1 MPSKRI
7 QGITIEI
14 DGNTQKLNS
23 ALKDVDRQLSST
35 QSQLKDVEKLLKLDP
50 KNTELLSQK
59 QKLLTEAIGGTKD
72 RLAQLEKA
80 QADLAKRDS
89 TPEVTKQQEALQ
101 REIIATKKQLEGFE
115 DELGKVP
122 SKASLAFNSIG
133 EGLDKAG
140 QKMSSVGEGMTKY
153 VTAPIVA
160 AGTAAVAA
168 FGEVDNAM
176 DTVLKKTGATGEALE
191 EMQKTVENLATTI
204 PTDFDTAANA
214 VGEINTRFGL
224 TGQALEDLSA
234 QFIKFADL
242 NNTDVSSSVDK
253 TQKLMAAFGVETKDA
268 GKILDVLNSTGQK
281 TGISID
287 KLSDLLVTNAA
298 TLSDLGLNAASA
310 ADFLGAVEMSGAD
323 TSVVMRGLQ
332 TAYKKAA
339 KDGKTLNQALK
350 EFSISMQS
358 NKSDTEKTQDAI
370 ELFGTKAGPA
380 IKKAMDEGTLS
391 LDGMAESLDAVAG
404 NVEKTFEG
412 TLDGVDNWKM
422 AMNEV
427 KLIGA
432 DIGGILSEFAGP
444 ILTKVRDALTKA
456 RNAWRG
462 LSDDQQDNIIKIA
475 GIVAAM
481 GPALTLVGKMTSAV
495 GSLSKGIGLLIAH
508 PAAAAFIGITAAIGG
523 TVIAI
528 KNHTDAVREAY
539 DEEIGLTK
547 EVKSLNEAI
556 KEQNEAYKEA
566 VETKNSTVDATE
578 AEYDHLQKLAE
589 EYDGYLQKHGDLTEK
604 EQERAAFIENEL
616 CDALGLERDELQK
629 IIDKNGELS
638 TSIGDVIEKRKAQAV
653 LNRLESDYSEAIVK
667 SEDALTNLL
676 AAENAREQQQKKID
690 GYKARRLEVEKAL
703 AAATDDQGRALN
715 GLEGSVQAYRDELL
729 ELDNKIEDST
739 AVMGVMDEAVDQ
751 AKETYEG
758 YQTTIK
764 NYEGIS
770 AAIIDGDTTKI
781 SKSMDAFRQDFKTTE
796 TATKDTLKRQ
806 VTTLQ
811 TEYDNMKAAVER
823 GDKNITEA
831 DLREK
836 AYWLRQAQLEYNK
849 AQTEARNAANNT
861 GQAYANGIASKRS
874 AVQDATR
881 SVTGGAKTVLDG
893 ARWDAERSGSAFVDG
908 FINKINAG
916 YWRAQNAGRQL
927 GGAAANA
934 LDSRLRI
941 NSPSKVTAESGHWFT
956 EGFALGI
963 EKDAQAAI
971 AAASSMAGESAN
983 ALNQQAQASVVAANP
998 YADGGIVGAFRSAMS
1013 GMKVILD
1020 DEVAGAFVEDT
1031 VSRAVYQL

>member
-1 MPSKRI
+1 MASKRI

-72 RLAQLEKA
+72 RLSQLEKA

-89 TPEVTKQQEALQ
+89 TPEVAKQQEALQ

-115 DELGKVP
+115 DELGKIP
-122 SKASLAFNSIG
+122 SKASMAFNSIG

-160 AGTAAVAA
+160 AGTAAFAA

-191 EMQKTVENLATTI
+191 GMQKTVENLAATI

-358 NKSDTEKTQDAI
+358 NKSDTEKAQDAI

-508 PAAAAFIGITAAIGG
+508 PVAAAFIGGAAAIVGVTIALKNAG
-523 TVIAI
+523 DAGDRYLQETVGLN
-528 KNHTDAVREAY
+528 KEMRENIRNIEDLKAAY
-539 DEEIGLTK
+539 DESVTAK
-547 EVKSLNEAI
+547 NEAI
-556 KEQNEAYKEA
+556 
-566 VETKNSTVDATE
+566 DATS
-578 AEYDHLQKLAE
+578 AEYDHLQDLAE
-589 EYDGYLQKHGDLTEK
+589 EYDTLIDSNGKVKEGYED
-604 EQERAAFIENEL
+604 RAEFIMTTLSES
-616 CDALGLERDELQK
+616 LGIERDQLQA
-629 IIDKNGELS
+629 IIDKNGELAS
-638 TSIGDVIEKRKAQAV
+638 SIDTIIEKRKAEAV
-653 LNRLESDYSEAIVK
+653 LSKL
-667 SEDALTNLL
+667 
-676 AAENAREQQQKKID
+676 QD
-690 GYKARRLEVEKAL
+690 GYSDAVIKSAEAYDELVKAEANYQTAHKKVVEIQKEMDYWSKVQRDNAAANNEAYAEANEKLGDLRVDLEYATNAESEMSDAL
-703 AAATDDQGRALN
+703 AAA
-715 GLEGSVQAYRDELL
+715 E
-729 ELDNKIEDST
+729 
-739 AVMGVMDEAVDQ
+739 
-751 AKETYEG
+751 ETYLG
-758 YQTTIK
+758 YQGTIK
-764 NYEGIS
+764 QYEGLS
-770 AAIIDGDTTKI
+770 AAVIGGDAEEI
-781 SKSMDAFRQDFKTTE
+781 SRSLSGMRQDFKTTE
-796 TATKDTLKRQ
+796 TATTQTLKSQRDRLKQ
-806 VTTLQ
+806 
-811 TEYDNMKAAVER
+811 EYDAMKIDVEN
-823 GDKNITEA
+823 GSKHVTQA

-836 AYWLRQAQLEYNK
+836 EYWLRQAQLEYNK
-849 AQTEARNAANNT
+849 STSQAREAARST
-861 GQAYANGIASKRS
+861 TSTYANQIAQGRS
-874 AVQDATR
+874 RAQEATR
-881 SVTGGAKTVLDG
+881 SVTGGVKTVLDG
-893 ARWDAERSGSAFVDG
+893 ARYDAERSGSAFVDG

-916 YWRAQNAGRQL
+916 YWRAQNAGRKL
-927 GGAAANA
+927 GGGAASG
-934 LDSRLRI
+934 LDGRLLV
-941 NSPSKVTAESGHWFT
+941 NSPSKVTAETGKWFV
-956 EGFALGI
+956 EGFAQGI
-963 EKDAQAAI
+963 EKDAHSAI
-971 AAASSMAGESAN
+971 AAASNMAGASAN

-998 YADGGIVGAFRSAMS
+998 YNDGGIVGAFRSAMS

-1031 VSRAVYQL
+1031 VSRAVYQF

>member
-7 QGITIEI
+7 SGITIEI
-14 DGNTQKLNS
+14 DGNTQKLNN

-153 VTAPIVA
+153 VTAPITA
-160 AGTAAVAA
+160 AGAAAVAA

-176 DTVLKKTGATGEALE
+176 DTVILKTGATGEAAQGL
-191 EMQKTVENLATTI
+191 QSIVENLATTI

-214 VGEINTRFGL
+214 VGELNTKFGL
-224 TGQALEDLSA
+224 TGEALEKTSA
-234 QFIKFADL
+234 TFIKFANV
-242 NNTDVSSSVDK
+242 NNKDVSSSIDNVQKAMSAYGLSVDK
-253 TQKLMAAFGVETKDA
+253 ADHF
-268 GKILDVLNSTGQK
+268 LDVLTKTSQDTGADV
-281 TGISID
+281 D
-287 KLSDLLVTNAA
+287 KLTDGVIQNATA
-298 TLSDLGLNAASA
+298 FEEMGLSVDDAIVLMGQM
-310 ADFLGAVEMSGAD
+310 ERSGANSE
-323 TSVVMRGLQ
+323 TVMNGLR
-332 TAYKKAA
+332 KALKNA
-339 KDGKTLNQALK
+339 TKDGKPLARVLGDLEDEIKNSNNATKALN
-350 EFSISMQS
+350 
-358 NKSDTEKTQDAI
+358 DTY
-370 ELFGTKAGPA
+370 ELFGKSGDQIYGA
-380 IKKAMDEGTLS
+380 IKNGTLS
-391 LDGMAESLDAVAG
+391 FKDFGTTLETVGGTVERTFDA
-404 NVEKTFEG
+404 
-412 TLDGVDNWKM
+412 TLDGVDNWRM

-481 GPALTLVGKMTSAV
+481 GPALTLMGKMTSAV

-508 PAAAAFIGITAAIGG
+508 PIAAAFIGGAAAIAGVTIALKNAG
-523 TVIAI
+523 DAGDRYLQETVGLN
-528 KNHTDAVREAY
+528 KEMRENIQNIEDLKAAY
-539 DEEIGLTK
+539 DESVTAK
-547 EVKSLNEAI
+547 NEAI
-556 KEQNEAYKEA
+556 
-566 VETKNSTVDATE
+566 DATS
-578 AEYDHLQKLAE
+578 AEYDHLQDLAE
-589 EYDGYLQKHGDLTEK
+589 EYDTLIDSNGKVKEGYED
-604 EQERAAFIENEL
+604 RAEFIMTTLSES
-616 CDALGLERDELQK
+616 LGIERDKLQA
-629 IIDKNGELS
+629 IIDKNGELAS
-638 TSIGDVIEKRKAQAV
+638 SIDTIIEKRKAEAV
-653 LNRLESDYSEAIVK
+653 LNQLQDGYSDAVIKSADAYTELIRAEANYNTAHKKVVEIQKEMDYWSKVQTENAETNKDAWQEACDQLGDLRVDLEYATAAESEM
-667 SEDALTNLL
+667 SDAL
-676 AAENAREQQQKKID
+676 AVAE
-690 GYKARRLEVEKAL
+690 
-703 AAATDDQGRALN
+703 
-715 GLEGSVQAYRDELL
+715 
-729 ELDNKIEDST
+729 
-739 AVMGVMDEAVDQ
+739 
-751 AKETYEG
+751 ETYLG
-758 YQTTIK
+758 YQGTIK
-764 NYEGIS
+764 QYEGLS
-770 AAIIDGDTTKI
+770 AAVIGGDAEEI
-781 SKSMDAFRQDFKTTE
+781 SRSLSGMRQDFKTTE
-796 TATKDTLKRQ
+796 TATTQTLKSQRDRLKQ
-806 VTTLQ
+806 
-811 TEYDNMKAAVER
+811 EYDAMKIDVEN
-823 GDKNITEA
+823 GSKHVTQA

-849 AQTEARNAANNT
+849 STAAAREAARST
-861 GQAYANGIASKRS
+861 TSTYANQIAQGRS
-874 AVQDATR
+874 RAQEATR
-881 SVTGGAKTVLDG
+881 SVTGGVKTVLDG
-893 ARWDAERSGSAFVDG
+893 ARYDAERSGSSFVDG
-908 FINKINAG
+908 FVSKITAG

-934 LDSRLRI
+934 LNSRLSI
-941 NSPSKVTAESGHWFT
+941 NSPSKVTAESGKWFT

-971 AAASSMAGESAN
+971 AAASNMAGASAN

-998 YADGGIVGAFRSAMS
+998 YNDVGIVGAFRSAMS

-1031 VSRAVYQL
+1031 VSRAVYQF

>member
-1 MPSKRI
+1 MASKRI

-14 DGNTQKLNS
+14 DGNTQKLNN

-89 TPEVTKQQEALQ
+89 TPEVAKQQEALQ

-115 DELGKVP
+115 DELGKIP
-122 SKASLAFNSIG
+122 SKASMAFNSIG

-191 EMQKTVENLATTI
+191 GMQKTVENLATTI
-204 PTDFDTAANA
+204 PTDFDTAAEA

-298 TLSDLGLNAASA
+298 TLSELGLNAASA

-323 TSVVMRGLQ
+323 TSVVMKGLQ

-508 PAAAAFIGITAAIGG
+508 PVAAAFIGGAAAIAGVTIALKNAG
-523 TVIAI
+523 DAGDRYLQETVGLN
-528 KNHTDAVREAY
+528 KEMRENIRNIEDLKAAY
-539 DEEIGLTK
+539 DESVTAK
-547 EVKSLNEAI
+547 NQAI
-556 KEQNEAYKEA
+556 
-566 VETKNSTVDATE
+566 DATS
-578 AEYDHLQKLAE
+578 AEYDHLQDLAE
-589 EYDGYLQKHGDLTEK
+589 EYDTLIDSNGKVKEGYED
-604 EQERAAFIENEL
+604 RAEFIMTTLSES
-616 CDALGLERDELQK
+616 LGIERDELQA
-629 IIDKNGELS
+629 IIDKNGEL
-638 TSIGDVIEKRKAQAV
+638 TSSIDAVIEKRKAEAV
-653 LNRLESDYSEAIVK
+653 LNKLQDEYSDAVIKSADAYDELVKAEANYQTAHKEVVELEKQRNEIQKLQNQFIQENGYASAEYADQLNDLRVDLEYATNAENEMS
-667 SEDALTNLL
+667 DALTS
-676 AAENAREQQQKKID
+676 AE
-690 GYKARRLEVEKAL
+690 
-703 AAATDDQGRALN
+703 
-715 GLEGSVQAYRDELL
+715 
-729 ELDNKIEDST
+729 
-739 AVMGVMDEAVDQ
+739 
-751 AKETYEG
+751 ETYNG
-758 YQTTIK
+758 YQSTIK
-764 NYEGIS
+764 NYEGLS
-770 AAIIDGDTTKI
+770 ASIIGGDTESI
-781 SKSMDAFRQDFKTTE
+781 GRSLEAMRMDFKTTE
-796 TATKDTLKRQ
+796 TATTQTLKAQRDK
-806 VTTLQ
+806 LN
-811 TEYDNMKAAVER
+811 TEYQAMKKDVEA
-823 GDKNITEA
+823 GSKNVTQA

-836 AYWLRQAQLEYNK
+836 EYWLRQAQLEYNK
-849 AQTEARNAANNT
+849 STAAAREAARSTTSTYATQIAQ
-861 GQAYANGIASKRS
+861 GRS
-874 AVQDATR
+874 RAQEATR
-881 SVTGGAKTVLDG
+881 SVTGGVKTVLDG
-893 ARWDAERSGSAFVDG
+893 ARWDAERSGSSFVDG
-908 FINKINAG
+908 FVSKITAG

-934 LDSRLRI
+934 LNSRLRI
-941 NSPSKVTAESGHWFT
+941 NSPSKVTGESGYWFDM
-956 EGFALGI
+956 GFANSI
-963 EKDAQAAI
+963 NKNAQAAI
-971 AAASSMAGESAN
+971 TAASSMAGESAS

-998 YADGGIVGAFRSAMS
+998 YNDGGIVGAFRSAMS

-1031 VSRAVYQL
+1031 VSRAVYQF